1 MSELLSSRV
10 LLAIQTASFIACHG
24 QHGAPVKS
32 SRIIERY
39 NLNKRSLE
47 PILQTLSRAGI
58 VESKQGASGGYLIA
72 DPGHTTL
79 GEVAALFIAAP
90 NQQSLCFSD
99 WRSLLLPSLE
109 KAHRAALASLN
120 AITLKEIAERAAE
133 EGLNKDAGA
142 PLDFII

>member
-1 MSELLSSRV
+1 MSELLSSRA
-10 LLAIQTASFIACHG
+10 LLAIQTVAFIACHG

-58 VESKQGASGGYLIA
+58 VESKQGASGGYLIS
-72 DPGHTTL
+72 DPKGTTL
-79 GEVAALFIAAP
+79 GKVAALFIDAP
-90 NQQSLCFSD
+90 GKDSLCFSD
-99 WRSLLLPSLE
+99 WRVLLLPPIE
-109 KAHRAALASLN
+109 KAHRAALASLDGV
-120 AITLKEIAERAAE
+120 TLAEIAQHAAE
-133 EGLNKDAGA
+133 EGLNKDDAT

>member
-10 LLAIQTASFIACHG
+10 LLAIQTAAFIACHG

-72 DPGHTTL
+72 NPECTTL
-79 GEVAALFIAAP
+79 GEVAALFIDEP
-90 NQQSLCFSD
+90 SKQSLCFSD

-109 KAHRAALASLN
+109 QAHHAAIASLGS
-120 AITLKEIAERAAE
+120 ITLAEIAGRAAE
-133 EGLNKDAGA
+133 EGLNRGTEA

>member
-10 LLAIQTASFIACHG
+10 LLAIQTVAFIACHG

-72 DPGHTTL
+72 NPKRTTL
-79 GEVAALFIAAP
+79 GEVAALFIDTP
-90 NQQSLCFSD
+90 GKESLCFSD
-99 WRSLLLPSLE
+99 WRGLLLPSLE
-109 KAHRAALASLN
+109 QAHHAALAALN
-120 AITLKEIAERAAE
+120 TITLAEIAERAAE
-133 EGLNKDAGA
+133 EGLNKDAEA